1 MKNIK
6 MLLTAALLAVG
17 MSASA
22 QFTNASSRSNGFS
35 GGPVPGYKGF
45 FEAGYTVG
53 IGDYG
58 ADRIAIASTTHGYQI
73 NPHIFVGGGV
83 AVNYFSDDELWNLP
97 IFANVRYTILDN
109 KISPFVDGKV
119 GYAALDANGFYL
131 NSSVGCRFGLSDY
144 FALTASMG
152 YEVLIAEYYNY
163 YRGTSRDNC
172 GGLTFRVGIE
182 F

>member
-1 MKNIK
+1 MKNVK
-6 MLLTAALLAVG
+6 LLLTAVLLAVG

-53 IGDYG
+53 VGDG
-58 ADRIAIASTTHGYQI
+58 VDRIAIASTTHGCQI
-73 NPHIFVGGGV
+73 NSNIFVGGGV
-83 AVNYFSDDELWNLP
+83 AVNYFTDAELWNLP
-97 IFANVRYTILDN
+97 IFGNVRYTILDN
-109 KISPFVDGKV
+109 KISPFIDGKIGYAVLDVDG
-119 GYAALDANGFYL
+119 FYF
-131 NSSVGCRFGLSDY
+131 NPSVGCRFGFSDT

-152 YEVLIAEYYNY
+152 YEVLSAEYGY
-163 YRGTSRDNC
+163 SRKNC
-172 GGLTFRVGIE
+172 GGMTFRVGIE

>member
-1 MKNIK
+1 MKNVK

-53 IGDYG
+53 LGDYG
-58 ADRIAIASTTHGYQI
+58 IDRIAIASTTHGYQI
-73 NPHIFVGGGV
+73 NPNIFVGGGI
-83 AVNYFSDDELWNLP
+83 AVNYFSDSEAWNLP
-97 IFANVRYTILDN
+97 IFGNFRYTFLDN
-109 KISPFVDGKV
+109 KISPFIDAKV
-119 GYAALDANGFYL
+119 GYAILDVDGFYF
-131 NSSVGCRFGLSDY
+131 NPSVGCRFGLSDT

-152 YEVLIAEYYNY
+152 YEVLSADYGYA
-163 YRGTSRDNC
+163 RKNC
-172 GGLTFRVGIE
+172 GGLAFRVGIE